1 MWRSGYIQLMDTEPQ
16 PVGRGTRNAVVVAIM
31 LGMLLAALDQ
41 TIVAT
46 ALPTITSDLGDANH
60 LSWVVTAYLLAETI
74 MTALVGKFGDL
85 YGRKRMFLISVVLF
99 LAGSA
104 LCGMADSMLWLV
116 GSRAIQGLG
125 AGGLLVTSTAVIAD
139 VVPLSER
146 GKYQGFIGSVFGVST
161 VAGPL
166 LGGLFVDQL
175 SWRWAFYVNIPLGI
189 VVLVVA
195 SFTLPSVKAPVG
207 PKIDYLG
214 ILLIGLAATGLTL
227 VTTWG
232 GNEYDWTSPVILLMA
247 VGSLIALG
255 LFVLVEQRA
264 AEPLLPMRLFRS
276 GVFTVCSVLSFIIG
290 FAMLGGVTFL
300 PTYLQYVHGASA
312 TDSGLQML
320 PLVMGLL
327 LASVGVGQVI
337 SKTGRYRPFPIIGTV
352 LIAGGLYLLSLMTN
366 STPYWTT
373 AGFMVVLGLG
383 VGLCMPVPTVVVQST
398 VDYKDLGVATSGVSF
413 LRTMGSSFGVAVF
426 GSIYASELPSKL
438 AGAVPEGVDPRLA
451 ATVEGVRSLPPGAR
465 EPVTAAYAEA
475 LHVVFLTAVPVAVLG
490 FVVALLLKQVPLR
503 DTARMSAGGN
513 SGVGESFAAPSS
525 FDSEQE
531 LQKLVALIV
540 QHHKRSPAPE
550 VLAESGIPLNV
561 AQAWMIMR
569 VFRGGAEHGS
579 ATLAEITGDLKV
591 PPGVFEPLA
600 VQLVADGYLSEV
612 LGHYRFTPY
621 GLEMFQR
628 FVGAYRRWLLARLED
643 WETTEDFSI
652 AIDRIAEQMLDR
664 GHSLTTG
671 KHAALVDA

>member
-1 MWRSGYIQLMDTEPQ
+1 MDTEAQ
-16 PVGRGTRNAVVVAIM
+16 PVGNATKNAVVVAIM

-46 ALPTITSDLGDANH
+46 ALPTIVSELGGANH

-74 MTALVGKFGDL
+74 MTALIGKFGDL

-104 LCGMADSMLWLV
+104 LCGMANDMLWLV
-116 GSRAIQGLG
+116 GSRALQGLG
-125 AGGLLVTSTAVIAD
+125 AGGLMVTATAVIAD
-139 VVPLSER
+139 VVPLAER

-175 SWRWAFYVNIPLGI
+175 SWRWAFYVNLPLGVI
-189 VVLVVA
+189 VLIVA
-195 SFTLPSVKAPVG
+195 AITLPSVKAAVKPA
-207 PKIDYLG
+207 IDYLG

-232 GNEYDWTSPVILLMA
+232 GNEYDWTSPTIIAMTI
-247 VGSLIALG
+247 GSLIALG
-255 LFVLVEQRA
+255 LFVVVELRA
-264 AEPLLPMRLFRS
+264 EEPLLPMRLFKSR
-276 GVFTVCSVLSFIIG
+276 VFSVCALLSFIIG

-312 TDSGLQML
+312 TESGLQML
-320 PLVMGLL
+320 PLVVGLL
-327 LASVGVGQVI
+327 VASIAVGTLI
-337 SKTGRYRPFPIIGTV
+337 SRTGHYKWFPVVGTV
-352 LIAGGLYLLSLMTN
+352 MIAGGLYLLSLLNNHTSYVN
-366 STPYWTT
+366 T
-373 AGFMVVLGLG
+373 AGYMVVLGIG

-426 GSIYASELPSKL
+426 GSIYATQLPEKL
-438 AGAVPEGVDPRLA
+438 AGAVPPGIDPRLA
-451 ATVEGVRSLPPGAR
+451 LSVDGVRSLPAAVR
-465 EPVTAAYAEA
+465 EPVTAGYADA
-475 LHVVFLTAVPVAVLG
+475 LHVVFLAAVPVAAVG
-490 FVVALLLKQVPLR
+490 FIVALLLKEIPLR

-513 SGVGESFAAPSS
+513 AGVGESFAAPAS
-525 FDSEQE
+525 FDSEHE
-531 LQKLVALIV
+531 LQKLIALVV
-540 QHHKRSPAPE
+540 QKHKGGHPGPE
-550 VLAESGIPLNV
+550 VLAQSGLPLSM
-561 AQAWMIMR
+561 AQTWMIMR
-569 VFRGGAEHGS
+569 VFRGGAESGS

-600 VQLVADGYLSEV
+600 SQLVADGLLSET
-612 LGHYRFTPY
+612 LGHYRFTPT

-628 FVGAYRRWLLARLED
+628 FVGAWRQWLLARLED
-643 WETTEDFSI
+643 WEMDNAEDFSA
-652 AIDRIAEQMLDR
+652 AIDRITEQMIKTGQD
-664 GHSLTTG
+664 LTIG

>member
-1 MWRSGYIQLMDTEPQ
+1 METEAR
-16 PVGRGTRNAVVVAIM
+16 PVGKATQNAVVVAIM

-46 ALPTITSDLGDANH
+46 ALPTIVSDLGGANH

-116 GSRAIQGLG
+116 GSRAVQGLG
-125 AGGLLVTSTAVIAD
+125 AGGLMVTATAVIAD

-195 SFTLPSVKAPVG
+195 GFTLPSVKAAVKPA
-207 PKIDYLG
+207 IDYLG
-214 ILLIGLAATGLTL
+214 ILLIGLSATGLTL

-232 GNEYDWTSPVILLMA
+232 GNEYGWTSPTIIVMA
-247 VGSLIALG
+247 VGSLIGLG

-264 AEPLLPMRLFRS
+264 AEPLLPMRLFKS
-276 GVFTVCSVLSFIIG
+276 GVFSVCALLSFVIG

-300 PTYLQYVHGASA
+300 PTYLQFVHGASA
-312 TDSGLQML
+312 TESELQML

-327 LASVGVGQVI
+327 VASITVGTII
-337 SKTGRYRPFPIIGTV
+337 SKTGRYRLFPIVGS
-352 LIAGGLYLLSLMTN
+352 LMIAAGLYLLSLMTN
-366 STPYWTT
+366 QTSYVMT

-398 VDYKDLGVATSGVSF
+398 VDYADLGVATSGVSF

-426 GSIYASELPSKL
+426 GSFYASTLPEKL
-438 AGAVPEGVDPRLA
+438 AGAVPAGVDPRLA
-451 ATVEGVRSLPPGAR
+451 TSVEGVRSLPAGVR
-465 EPVTAAYAEA
+465 EPITAAYADA
-475 LHVVFLTAVPVAVLG
+475 LHVVFLAAVPVAVIGLL
-490 FVVALLLKQVPLR
+490 VALLLKEVPLR
-503 DTARMSAGGN
+503 DTARVAAGGN
-513 SGVGESFAAPSS
+513 SGVGDSFAAPAS
-525 FDSEQE
+525 FDSEHE
-531 LQKLVALIV
+531 LQKLISLVI
-540 QHHKRSPAPE
+540 QNHKGNPGPE
-550 VLAESGIPLNV
+550 VLAQSGIPLSI

-569 VFRGGAEHGS
+569 VFRGGAENGS
-579 ATLAEITGDLKV
+579 ATLQEISGDLKV

-600 VQLVADGYLSEV
+600 ARLVADGYLSET
-612 LGHYRFTPY
+612 LGHYRFTPT

-628 FVGAYRRWLLARLED
+628 FVGAYRVWILSHLDDWDPENAPAFSAAVDRL
-643 WETTEDFSI
+643 
-652 AIDRIAEQMLDR
+652 AEQMIDR
-664 GHSLTTG
+664 GQSLTTG
-671 KHAALVDA
+671 KHAALIPA

>member
-1 MWRSGYIQLMDTEPQ
+1 MDTEAQ

-46 ALPTITSDLGDANH
+46 ALPTITSDLGGANH
-60 LSWVVTAYLLAETI
+60 LSWVVTTYLLAQTI

-99 LAGSA
+99 LAGSC
-104 LCGMADSMLWLV
+104 LCGLADSMQWLI
-116 GSRAIQGLG
+116 GARALQGLG

-146 GKYQGFIGSVFGVST
+146 GKYQGAIGSVFGVST

-189 VVLVVA
+189 VVLIVA
-195 SFTLPSVKAPVG
+195 SFTLPSVKAAVR

-232 GNEYDWTSPVILLMA
+232 GNEYDWTSPVILAMA
-247 VGSLIALG
+247 VGAVIALV

-276 GVFTVCSVLSFIIG
+276 GVFTVCSILSFIIG

-320 PLVMGLL
+320 PLMAGLL
-327 LASVGVGQVI
+327 IASIGVGQVI
-337 SKTGRYRPFPIIGTV
+337 SKSGRYRPFPIIGTL
-352 LIAGGLYLLSLMTN
+352 LIAGGLYLLSLMANDT
-366 STPYWTT
+366 SYWTT
-373 AGFMVVLGLG
+373 AGFMLVLGLG
-383 VGLCMPVPTVVVQST
+383 VGLCMPVPVVVVQST

-426 GSIYASELPSKL
+426 GSIYASEVPEKL
-438 AGAVPEGVDPRLA
+438 AGAVPAGIDPRLA
-451 ATVEGVRSLPPGAR
+451 TTVEGVRSLPAAAR
-465 EPVTAAYAEA
+465 EPVTAAYADA
-475 LHVVFLTAVPVAVLG
+475 LHVVFLTAVPVALLG
-490 FVVALLLKQVPLR
+490 FVVALFLKQVPLR
-503 DTARMSAGGN
+503 DTARMAAGGN

-525 FDSEQE
+525 FDSEHE

-540 QHHKRSPAPE
+540 QNHKRSPAPE
-550 VLAESGIPLNV
+550 VLAESGIPLNI

-579 ATLAEITGDLKV
+579 ATLVEIAGDLKV
-591 PPGVFEPLA
+591 PPAVFEPLA
-600 VQLVADGYLSEV
+600 AQLVADGYLSEV
-612 LGHYRFTPY
+612 LGHYRFTQP

-628 FVGAYRRWLLARLED
+628 FIGAYRRWLLARLDD
-643 WETTEDFSI
+643 WETTEDFSL
-652 AIDRIAEQMLDR
+652 AIDKIAEQMLDR

-671 KHAALVDA
+671 KHAALTNV

>member
-1 MWRSGYIQLMDTEPQ
+1 MDTEAQ
-16 PVGRGTRNAVVVAIM
+16 PVGRATRNAVVVAIM

-46 ALPTITSDLGDANH
+46 ALPTIVGDLGGANH

-175 SWRWAFYVNIPLGI
+175 NWRWAFYVNIPLGI

-195 SFTLPSVKAPVG
+195 SFTLPSVKAAVG

-255 LFVLVEQRA
+255 LFVMVEQRA

-320 PLVMGLL
+320 PLVLGLL
-327 LASVGVGQVI
+327 VASIGVGQVI

-352 LIAGGLYLLSLMTN
+352 LIGAGLYLLSLLTN
-366 STPYWTT
+366 TTPYWTT
-373 AGFMVVLGLG
+373 ACFMVVLGLG

-426 GSIYASELPSKL
+426 GSIYASELPEKL
-438 AGAVPEGVDPRLA
+438 AGAIPAGIDPRLA
-451 ATVEGVRSLPPGAR
+451 TSVAGVRSLPPAAR
-465 EPVTAAYAEA
+465 EPITNAYAEA

-503 DTARMSAGGN
+503 DTARMTAGGN

-525 FDSEQE
+525 FDSEHE

-540 QHHKRSPAPE
+540 QNHKRSPAPE
-550 VLAESGIPLNV
+550 VLAESGIPLNI

-579 ATLAEITGDLKV
+579 ATLAEISGDLKV

-600 VQLVADGYLSEV
+600 GQLVADGYLSEV

-628 FVGAYRRWLLARLED
+628 FIGAYRRWLLARLED
-643 WETTEDFSI
+643 WETTEDFSL
-652 AIDRIAEQMLDR
+652 AIDKIAEQMLDR

-671 KHAALVDA
+671 KHAALTSV

>member
-1 MWRSGYIQLMDTEPQ
+1 MDTEAQ
-16 PVGRGTRNAVVVAIM
+16 PVGRATKNAVVIAIM

-46 ALPTITSDLGDANH
+46 ALPTIVSDLGGANH

-85 YGRKRMFLISVVLF
+85 YGRKPMFLISVVLF

-116 GSRAIQGLG
+116 GSRALQGFG
-125 AGGLLVTSTAVIAD
+125 AGGLMVTATAVIAD

-175 SWRWAFYVNIPLGI
+175 SWRWAFYVNLPLGVI
-189 VVLVVA
+189 VLIVA
-195 SFTLPSVKAPVG
+195 SITLPSVKAAVKPV
-207 PKIDYLG
+207 IDYLG

-232 GNEYDWTSPVILLMA
+232 GNEYAWTSPTIIAMA
-247 VGSLIALG
+247 VGSIVALV
-255 LFVLVEQRA
+255 LFVLVENRA
-264 AEPLLPMRLFRS
+264 AEPLLPLRLFRS
-276 GVFTVCSVLSFIIG
+276 RVFSVCSLLSFIIG

-320 PLVMGLL
+320 PLVIGLL
-327 LASVGVGQVI
+327 VASITVGTII
-337 SKTGRYRPFPIIGTV
+337 SKTGRYRIFPIIGTV
-352 LIAGGLYLLSLMTN
+352 MIAGGLYLLSLMDNHT
-366 STPYWTT
+366 SYTAT
-373 AGFMVVLGLG
+373 AGYMVVLGLG

-398 VDYKDLGVATSGVSF
+398 VDYADLGVATSGVSF

-426 GSIYASELPSKL
+426 GSFYASTLPDKL
-438 AGAVPEGVDPRLA
+438 AGAIPPGVDPRAA
-451 ATVEGVRSLPPGAR
+451 ATVEGVRSLPPAAR
-465 EPVTAAYAEA
+465 EPITAAYADA
-475 LHVVFLTAVPVAVLG
+475 LHVVFLAAVPVALVGLL
-490 FVVALLLKQVPLR
+490 VALLLKEVPLR

-513 SGVGESFAAPSS
+513 SGVGESFGAPAS
-525 FDSEQE
+525 FDSEHE
-531 LQKLVALIV
+531 LQKLVALVV
-540 QHHKRSPAPE
+540 QNHRRNPGPE
-550 VLAESGIPLNV
+550 VLVESGIPLSN
-561 AQAWMIMR
+561 AEMWMIMR
-569 VFRGGAEHGS
+569 VFRGGAESGS
-579 ATLAEITGDLKV
+579 ASLQEISGDLKV

-600 VQLVADGYLSEV
+600 VQLVAEGYLSET
-612 LGHYRFTPY
+612 LGHYRFTQT
-621 GLEMFQR
+621 GLEVFQR
-628 FVGAYRRWLLARLED
+628 FVGAYRIWILSRLED
-643 WETTEDFSI
+643 WDSENAPAFSE
-652 AIDRIAEQMLDR
+652 AVDRIAEQMIDR
-664 GHSLTTG
+664 GQSLTTG
-671 KHAALVDA
+671 RHAALVEV